1 MPGAPCVPAACSG
14 AGVDFLKERGVDYAA
29 GKDRDTAEDEA
40 TLRWLR
46 EQAPD
51 RKDGHAYDVACE
63 DYH

>member
-1 MPGAPCVPAACSG
+1 LAAQLLDLTYNDFL
-14 AGVDFLKERGVDYAA
+14 DFLKERGVDYAA